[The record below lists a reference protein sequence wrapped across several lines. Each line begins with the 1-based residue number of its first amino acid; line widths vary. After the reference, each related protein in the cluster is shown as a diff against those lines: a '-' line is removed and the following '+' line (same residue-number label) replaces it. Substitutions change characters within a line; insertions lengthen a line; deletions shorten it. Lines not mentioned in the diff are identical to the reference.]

1 MTVTTAHPETD
12 QFATAR
18 RAMIDS
24 QLRTSGVNDEY
35 VLARMLSVPREEH
48 VPANARGTAYID
60 RAITL
65 ENGRRIAAP
74 LFYGMVLAEAAPKV
88 DDTVLVVDAGSGYLP
103 ALVEPL
109 VASVDVITPEEA
121 AAKSRK
127 RTTYSLILIDG
138 AIENVPDTIAKR
150 LADGGRIVTGLAAK
164 GVTRLATGRK
174 SAADVAMLPLA
185 EIGIPRLPE
194 FDTPTSW
201 SF

>member
-1 MTVTTAHPETD
+1 MTVTTARPETD
-12 QFATAR
+12 QFAAAR

-35 VLARMLSVPREEH
+35 VLARMLAVPREEH
-48 VPANARGTAYID
+48 VPAGARGTAYID

-65 ENGRRIAAP
+65 DNGRRIAAP
-74 LFYGMVLAEAAPKV
+74 LFYGMVLAEAAPKA
-88 DDTVLVVDAGSGYLP
+88 DDTVLVVDAGSQYLP

-109 VASVDVITPEEA
+109 VASVDVISPEEA
-121 AAKSRK
+121 VAKSRK
-127 RTTYSLILIDG
+127 RTVYSLILIDG
-138 AIENVPDTIAKR
+138 AIETVPDTLAKR
-150 LADGGRIVTGLAAK
+150 LADGGRMITGLAAK

-174 SAADVAMLPLA
+174 ATTEVAMLPLA

-194 FDTPTSW
+194 FDIPTSW